1 MAVWQAP
8 ARSGYNTPMNGDMV
22 LVGVIV
28 ILAMVMFA
36 WGKVRIDVVALC
48 VLVALFLFKLIEPDQ
63 VLYGLTSSATVTVAA
78 MFVISAGLMRTGLV
92 EWAAR
97 RLDSLAGKT
106 ELRLMLV
113 LSLTAALLSA
123 FIINAAIVAIF
134 IPVAIVLSRSRKIAP
149 SKVLIPL
156 SFASQFGGVCTIVG
170 TSTNL
175 IVNAIAVDRGL
186 PPFGFFEFLPLGL
199 AMTGAGLVYLA
210 ALGHWLLPVRKG
222 EAEQVDRYLLAD
234 YLAELAV
241 KEKSPLIGQTWEKS
255 EASGT
260 VEMSNLL
267 RGTKFVSRPPHT
279 RIREGDIL
287 LLHGNVDEIL
297 GMESKYGLSVL
308 KNARVKDTEMS
319 SHNMKMTEA
328 LVPPGSNLL
337 GRGFRDT
344 DFFSRHHLA
353 VLAVQRR
360 GKTIRDRL
368 LDLKLAENDTLL
380 IQGHRDDIVHI
391 MNSPNLIVTNEMTEL
406 YLKKDRAVFSLVVLV
421 AVVTLT
427 TLNVLPIMEAAILG
441 AVGMVV
447 TQCLTIEEAYRA
459 IDWKIVFL
467 LAGVLPLGLA
477 LEQSGA
483 TVWLAAHV
491 LDPLASH
498 GPVVLL
504 AALYLI
510 TAVFTETMSNNAAA
524 AILAPIAF
532 TSASSLGIDPRP
544 LLVAITF
551 AASTSFATPIGYK
564 TNTMIFSPGG
574 YRFTDFTKIGVPLN
588 LVFWG
593 ISVLLI
599 PLIWPF

>member
-1 MAVWQAP
+1 
-8 ARSGYNTPMNGDMV
+8 MNGDMALAGIVV
-22 LVGVIV
+22 LA
-28 ILAMVMFA
+28 AMVMFV
-36 WGKVRIDVVALC
+36 WGKARVDIVALG
-48 VLVALFLFKLIEPDQ
+48 VLAALFVLKLIEPDQ
-63 VLYGLTSSATVTVAA
+63 VLYGLANSATVTVAA

-97 RLDSLAGKT
+97 ELDKIAGKT
-106 ELRLMLV
+106 ELRLLLI

-149 SKVLIPL
+149 SRVLIPL
-156 SFASQFGGVCTIVG
+156 SYASQFGGVCTLVG

-175 IVNAIAVDRGL
+175 IVNSIAVSQGMK
-186 PPFGFFEFLPLGL
+186 PFGFFEFLPLGA
-199 AMTGAGLVYLA
+199 AMAGAGLVYLA
-210 ALGHWLLPVRKG
+210 AVGRWLLPERQG
-222 EAEQVDRYLLAD
+222 EADQVDRYRLAD
-234 YLAELAV
+234 YLAEMAV
-241 KEKSPLIGQTWEKS
+241 QEKSPLIGHAWEKS
-255 EASGT
+255 EAAGGT

-267 RGTKFVSRPPHT
+267 RGTKFVSHPSHT
-279 RIREGDIL
+279 KIRAGDIL

-297 GMESKYGLSVL
+297 AMESRYGLSVL
-308 KNARVKDTEMS
+308 KNARVKDEEMS
-319 SHNMKMTEA
+319 SHNMKMTEV
-328 LVPPGSNLL
+328 LVPPGSNLI

-344 DFFSRHHLA
+344 DFFTRHHLD

-360 GKTIRDRL
+360 GRTMRESL

-380 IQGHRDDIVHI
+380 LLGHADDIVHI
-391 MNSPNLIVTNEMTEL
+391 MNSPNVIVTDEMTEL
-406 YLKKDRAVFSLVVLV
+406 YLRKDRAATALAVLLLVVVV
-421 AVVTLT
+421 AAF
-427 TLNVLPIMEAAILG
+427 NVLPIMEAAILG
-441 AVGMVV
+441 AVLMVLGR
-447 TQCLTIEEAYRA
+447 CLTIEEAYQS
-459 IDWKIVFL
+459 IDWKIIFL

-483 TVWLAAHV
+483 TAWLAGNV
-491 LDPLASH
+491 LEPLAGH
-498 GPVVLL
+498 GPVLLL
-504 AALYLI
+504 AAFYLV
-510 TAVFTETMSNNAAA
+510 TAVFTEAMSNNAAA

-532 TSASSLGIDPRP
+532 TTANSLGIDARP

-593 ISVLLI
+593 LAVWLI